1 MNPIEFQE
9 LLRLVKKLG
18 EEIELTQEEARA
30 YLPDISGEDEEN
42 SIRDFYL
49 PRVPA
54 NFYYD
59 PKVFRK
65 LLGIR

>member
-1 MNPIEFQE
+1 MNPAEFKE

-18 EEIELTQEEARA
+18 EEIELEPEEAEA
-30 YLPDISGEDEEN
+30 YLPDISNGDD
-42 SIRDFYL
+42 IRDFYL
-49 PRVPA
+49 PKVRE

-59 PKVFRK
+59 PKVFRS

>member
-1 MNPIEFQE
+1 MNPVEFQE

-18 EEIELTQEEARA
+18 QEIELEPEEARA
-30 YLPDISGEDEEN
+30 YLPDVGEED
-42 SIRDFYL
+42 SFRDFYL
-49 PRVPA
+49 PRVPE

-65 LLGIR
+65 LLGIG

>member
-1 MNPIEFQE
+1 MNPIEFEE

-18 EEIELTQEEARA
+18 EEVELTQEEARA
-30 YLPDISGEDEEN
+30 YLPDISDGDD
-42 SIRDFYL
+42 IRDFYI
-49 PRVPA
+49 PRVVD

>member
-1 MNPIEFQE
+1 MNPVEFQE

-18 EEIELTQEEARA
+18 EEIELTSEEAKA
-30 YLPDISGEDEEN
+30 YLPDISGEE
-42 SIRDFYL
+42 SVRDFYL
-49 PRVPA
+49 PRVSK

>member
-1 MNPIEFQE
+1 MNTIEFQE

-18 EEIELTQEEARA
+18 EEVELEPEEART
-30 YLPDISGEDEEN
+30 YLPDISDGDD
-42 SIRDFYL
+42 IRDFYL
-49 PRVPA
+49 PRVSQ

>member
-1 MNPIEFQE
+1 MNPIEFEE

-18 EEIELTQEEARA
+18 EEVELTQEEART
-30 YLPDISGEDEEN
+30 YLPDMSGED
-42 SIRDFYL
+42 SIRNFYL
-49 PRVPA
+49 PRVSD

>member
-1 MNPIEFQE
+1 MNQTEFQE

-18 EEIELTQEEARA
+18 EEVELEPEEAEA
-30 YLPDISGEDEEN
+30 YLPDISDGDD
-42 SIRDFYL
+42 IRDFYL
-49 PRVPA
+49 PRVPK

>member
-18 EEIELTQEEARA
+18 EEIELTSEATEA
-30 YLPDISGEDEEN
+30 YLPDISREE
-42 SIRDFYL
+42 SVRDFYL
-49 PRVPA
+49 PRVPE

>member
-1 MNPIEFQE
+1 MNPAEFQE
-9 LLRLVKKLG
+9 LIRLVKKLG
-18 EEIELTQEEARA
+18 EEVELEPEEARA
-30 YLPDISGEDEEN
+30 YLPDVSEGDDIK
-42 SIRDFYL
+42 
-49 PRVPA
+49 

>member
-18 EEIELTQEEARA
+18 EEIEVTSEEARA
-30 YLPDISGEDEEN
+30 YLPDIRTEDT
-42 SIRDFYL
+42 IRDFYL
-49 PRVPA
+49 PRVPK

-59 PKVFRK
+59 PQVFRK

>member
-1 MNPIEFQE
+1 MTPIEFEE

-18 EEIELTQEEARA
+18 EEVELEPEEARA
-30 YLPDISGEDEEN
+30 YLPDISEGDD
-42 SIRDFYL
+42 IRDFYL
-49 PRVPA
+49 PRISE

>member
-1 MNPIEFQE
+1 MNPTEFQE

-18 EEIELTQEEARA
+18 EEIELEPEEAEA
-30 YLPDISGEDEEN
+30 YLPDISNGDD
-42 SIRDFYL
+42 IRDFYL
-49 PRVPA
+49 PRVSQ

-59 PKVFRK
+59 TKVFRK

>member
-1 MNPIEFQE
+1 MT
-9 LLRLVKKLG
+9 RA
-18 EEIELTQEEARA
+18 ELTELARLLKELGVGIEPDGEASTDHANVTDENSVRDL
-30 YLPDISGEDEEN
+30 YLPKA
-42 SIRDFYL
+42 
-49 PRVPA
+49 PR

>member
-18 EEIELTQEEARA
+18 EETELESEEARA
-30 YLPDISGEDEEN
+30 YLPDISGEDKV
-42 SIRDFYL
+42 RDFYL
-49 PRVPA
+49 PRVSE

-59 PKVFRK
+59 TEVFRK
-65 LLGIR
+65 LLGIG

>member
-18 EEIELTQEEARA
+18 EEIELESEKARA
-30 YLPDISGEDEEN
+30 YLPDMSEED

-49 PRVPA
+49 PRVPQ
-54 NFYYD
+54 NFYYN

-65 LLGIR
+65 LLGIG

>member
-1 MNPIEFQE
+1 MTE
-9 LLRLVKKLG
+9 LARLLNEMG
-18 EEIELTQEEARA
+18 DEIEPDEEAST
-30 YLPDISGEDEEN
+30 DHVNVSDED

-49 PRVPA
+49 AKAPR

-59 PKVFRK
+59 PKVFRR

>member
-1 MNPIEFQE
+1 MNPIEFEE

-18 EEIELTQEEARA
+18 EEVELTREEARA
-30 YLPDISGEDEEN
+30 YLPDISDGDD
-42 SIRDFYL
+42 IRDFYL
-49 PRVPA
+49 PRA
-54 NFYYD
+54 SENFYYD

>member
-1 MNPIEFQE
+1 MNSVEIEE
-9 LLRLVKKLG
+9 LLRLVKKVG
-18 EEIELTQEEARA
+18 EEVELTSEEARA
-30 YLPDISGEDEEN
+30 YLPNLGGVDN
-42 SIRDFYL
+42 IRDFYV
-49 PRVPA
+49 PRVPK

>member
-1 MNPIEFQE
+1 MNQIEFQE

-18 EEIELTQEEARA
+18 EDIELEPEEAEA
-30 YLPDISGEDEEN
+30 YLPDISDGDD
-42 SIRDFYL
+42 IRDFYL
-49 PRVPA
+49 PRAPE

-65 LLGIR
+65 LLGID

>member
-18 EEIELTQEEARA
+18 EEIELTPEEARA
-30 YLPDISGEDEEN
+30 YLPDISGEDD
-42 SIRDFYL
+42 IRDFYL

>member
-1 MNPIEFQE
+1 MNPIEFEE

-18 EEIELTQEEARA
+18 EEVELTPDEAKA
-30 YLPDISGEDEEN
+30 YLPDISNGDD
-42 SIRDFYL
+42 IRDFYL
-49 PRVPA
+49 PKA
-54 NFYYD
+54 SENFYYD

>member
-1 MNPIEFQE
+1 MNRTEFKE
-9 LLRLVKKLG
+9 LLRLLKKLS
-18 EEIELTQEEARA
+18 EEIELESEEARA
-30 YLPDISGEDEEN
+30 CLPDKSAED

-49 PRVPA
+49 PRVPK

>member
-1 MNPIEFQE
+1 MNAAEFRE

-18 EEIELTQEEARA
+18 EEIELEPEEAEP
-30 YLPDISGEDEEN
+30 YLPDISNGDD
-42 SIRDFYL
+42 IRDFYL
-49 PRVPA
+49 PKIRE

-59 PKVFRK
+59 PKVFRR

>member
-9 LLRLVKKLG
+9 LLKLIKKLG
-18 EEIELTQEEARA
+18 EEVELEPEEARA
-30 YLPDISGEDEEN
+30 YLPDISEGDD
-42 SIRDFYL
+42 IRDFYL
-49 PRVPA
+49 PKA
-54 NFYYD
+54 SENFYYD

>member
-1 MNPIEFQE
+1 MIMNPVEFEE

-18 EEIELTQEEARA
+18 EDTKLSPEEARA
-30 YLPDISGEDEEN
+30 CLLDISGEDN
-42 SIRDFYL
+42 IRDFYL
-49 PRVPA
+49 PRVTE

-59 PKVFRK
+59 PKIFRK

>member
-1 MNPIEFQE
+1 MNPVEFQE

-18 EEIELTQEEARA
+18 EEIELESEEARA
-30 YLPDISGEDEEN
+30 YLPDISAGDN
-42 SIRDFYL
+42 IGDFYL
-49 PRVPA
+49 PRVLE

-59 PKVFRK
+59 PEVFRK

>member
-1 MNPIEFQE
+1 MNPAEFQE

-18 EEIELTQEEARA
+18 EEIELEPEEAEA
-30 YLPDISGEDEEN
+30 YLPDIGNGDD
-42 SIRDFYL
+42 IRDFYL
-49 PRVPA
+49 PRVPE

-59 PKVFRK
+59 PKVFRR

>member
-18 EEIELTQEEARA
+18 EEIELALEEARA
-30 YLPDISGEDEEN
+30 YLPDISAEDT
-42 SIRDFYL
+42 IKDFYL
-49 PRVPA
+49 PRLPE